1 MIIWYTSVRNWKKV
15 QQGMNKLKTAKK
27 HEQKIRCTHQ
37 NVWAMVL
44 VFVLHVLHGMCSL
57 VFYANITTNGR
68 SDQYCLFSMHN
79 IQPMTLLLSGILL
92 CSALLFHHLFIQNN
106 ILHCTRLSSHVC
118 ECICVVISTPAT
130 FTFTINAQQS
140 FAKTISLVVTPQQ
153 HFAYVKFSY
162 SHAATHQM
170 NR

>member
-44 VFVLHVLHGMCSL
+44 VFALHVLHGMCSL

-68 SDQYCLFSMHN
+68 SDQYYLFSMHN
-79 IQPMTLLLSGILL
+79 IQPLTLLLSGILL
-92 CSALLFHHLFIQNN
+92 CSALLFHRFISSSLHL
-106 ILHCTRLSSHVC
+106 
-118 ECICVVISTPAT
+118 E
-130 FTFTINAQQS
+130 
-140 FAKTISLVVTPQQ
+140 Q
-153 HFAYVKFSY
+153 HFTLYSSLFSCMRMY
-162 SHAATHQM
+162 LCSHIDAGYIYFH
-170 NR
+170 N